1 MFQKQNISKVEET
14 EVTFMTSSDQSYL
27 FFSWKV
33 HPPVLENWEPS
44 WLASLYCDDAGSIQS
59 EQLKHHLGLAQPMKS
74 LQILRHNPS
83 LKVGT
88 LSWAEAIGVLMAPAA
103 FDIEVGKGCGSW
115 PLGQNVIV
123 WHRIHQSQPSG
134 EVWPLEVVEC
144 IGMVH
149 SLWFVSW
156 LLFNH
161 GGLIILIQRLS
172 WICLLSLAS
181 KNGKKLIANISGKIF
196 KFLVVDGTLQILN
209 GKISPL

>member
-1 MFQKQNISKVEET
+1 MFQKQNISRVEET
-14 EVTFMTSSDQSYL
+14 EVTFLTGSDQSYL
-27 FFSWKV
+27 VFSWRV
-33 HPPVLENWEPS
+33 HSPVLENWEPS
-44 WLASLYCDDAGSIQS
+44 WLAPLICDDAGSIQS
-59 EQLKHHLGLAQPMKS
+59 EQPKRRLGLAQPMKS
-74 LQILRHNPS
+74 LQFLRHNPS

-88 LSWAEAIGVLMAPAA
+88 LSWAEAIGVLVAPAA

-134 EVWPLEVVEC
+134 EVWPLEVMEC

-161 GGLIILIQRLS
+161 GGLMILIQRLS
-172 WICLLSLAS
+172 WICLLFLAS
-181 KNGKKLIANISGKIF
+181 KMTRSWLLIF
-196 KFLVVDGTLQILN
+196 QVRFLN
-209 GKISPL
+209 S

>member
-44 WLASLYCDDAGSIQS
+44 WLATLYCDDAGSIQS
-59 EQLKHHLGLAQPMKS
+59 EQLKCHLGLAQPMKS
-74 LQILRHNPS
+74 LQLLRHNPS

-134 EVWPLEVVEC
+134 EVGLDYGVYWYGSLPVV
-144 IGMVH
+144 
-149 SLWFVSW
+149 
-156 LLFNH
+156 
-161 GGLIILIQRLS
+161 
-172 WICLLSLAS
+172 CLLA
-181 KNGKKLIANISGKIF
+181 A
-196 KFLVVDGTLQILN
+196 V
-209 GKISPL
+209 